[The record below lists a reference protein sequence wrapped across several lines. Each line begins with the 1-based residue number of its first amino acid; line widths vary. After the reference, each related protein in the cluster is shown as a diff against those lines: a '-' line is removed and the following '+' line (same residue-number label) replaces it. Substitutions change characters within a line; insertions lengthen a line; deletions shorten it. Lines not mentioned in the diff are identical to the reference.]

1 MFLKL
6 SDTKITASWYI
17 LTSPGLKPNKM
28 SALVISY
35 ESVTRWIREIPEHF
49 KTQKMCNE
57 IVALFPYTL
66 WCVSDHFK
74 TQDMCEKAVHNNPGV
89 PFLVPDCFKTQEM
102 GIKALEVVSCQLKD
116 ISDYLKTQRLCDN
129 AVKDDLSSLQS
140 LPDWFVTQ
148 QELDLWHDDNYWY
161 HNYSIFKSYESY
173 QKCTA

>member
-1 MFLKL
+1 
-6 SDTKITASWYI
+6 
-17 LTSPGLKPNKM
+17 
-28 SALVISY
+28 
-35 ESVTRWIREIPEHF
+35 
-49 KTQKMCNE
+49 
-57 IVALFPYTL
+57 
-66 WCVSDHFK
+66 
-74 TQDMCEKAVHNNPGV
+74 
-89 PFLVPDCFKTQEM
+89 M